1 MPNLVQS
8 DYWIQYVLDNLFVPR
23 WSTVGLYVHLF
34 SNNITPAHNTALGSF
49 TECTF
54 SGYARQAMTTW
65 GSAAYSGTLWTMTA
79 PIITFTDTGAG
90 PDNVYG
96 YYITDFGNTQW
107 FWAQVAPSAPIQLG
121 TTQPSMGI
129 IPNFGYTDI

>member
-8 DYWIQYVLDNLFVPR
+8 DYWIQYVLNSLFVPR
-23 WSTVGLYVHLF
+23 WGTVVLYVNLF
-34 SNNITPAHNTALGSF
+34 SNNITPAHNTPLSSF
-49 TECTF
+49 TACTF
-54 SGYARQAMTTW
+54 PGYARQAMTTW
-65 GSAAYSGTLWTMTA
+65 GSAAFSTIWTIAA

-96 YYITDFGNTQW
+96 YYITDFGGTVW

-121 TTQPSMGI
+121 TTQPSMGV